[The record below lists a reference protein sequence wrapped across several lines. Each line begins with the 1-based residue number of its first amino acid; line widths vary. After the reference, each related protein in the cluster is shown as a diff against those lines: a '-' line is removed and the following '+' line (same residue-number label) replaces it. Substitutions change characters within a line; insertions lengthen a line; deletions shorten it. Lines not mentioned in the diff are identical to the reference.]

1 MSDFHWIIGISLTL
15 ALYVFAS
22 VSSWRLADIVW
33 TMDCR
38 AFRERTIWQLES
50 ILLLILAANTAL
62 DGLGRL
68 TTFFRAAAMTGGWY
82 ASRAPDQARLIVA
95 LLAVLVVA
103 AASTNYWA
111 HAVSRPALFALLM
124 SLLLITFVLVR
135 AVSLHA
141 VDQIIFARFFGVT
154 LSTMIEAG
162 SVAAI
167 LALIGLRRVQAAH

>member
-1 MSDFHWIIGISLTL
+1 
-15 ALYVFAS
+15 
-22 VSSWRLADIVW
+22 
-33 TMDCR
+33 MDRR
-38 AFRERTIWQLES
+38 AIRERTIWQIES

-68 TTFFRAAAMTGGWY
+68 TAFFRATAMAGGWY

-95 LLAVLVVA
+95 LLTVLVVA
-103 AASTNYWA
+103 AAIAIFWA
-111 HAVSRPALFALLM
+111 HAVSRSALFALLM
-124 SLLLITFVLVR
+124 SLLLVTFVLVR

-167 LALIGLRRVQAAH
+167 LALISLRRVQTAH